1 MISDSEQ
8 NIFPIKQDDESQ
20 YNQKKSDN
28 NNFSGFDFSN
38 IGNLGNILK
47 SENAIIIILILILLK
62 NGSDKKLILALGYL
76 LL

>member
-38 IGNLGNILK
+38 IGNILK